1 VQTLYELL
9 GALPEDDADSLR
21 AAFRKAVKASH
32 PDNNPDDLDA
42 PQRFRRIVRANTILS
57 DERQRAT
64 YDLLWAEARRERALD
79 PQHRAFSEPRTR
91 LPGVIG
97 SMVIASVSI
106 GAFLLLE
113 RVLTNSVIAEQMRET
128 PAQTAALTAQP
139 PALTAP
145 SFDTVGP
152 VGEQSTRDE
161 APVASETEVAGGV
174 KETAGPV
181 ALAPAE
187 AARVIPPS
195 FEATPSETN
204 TYETPPSRPKVKDA
218 NYYRER
224 GTLAYRNGDFLLA
237 LVDFDLAINLDPE
250 SLDTYVDR
258 AIVFRRMGDMKRAMD
273 DIAKAK
279 RIDDTKPQ

>member
-21 AAFRKAVKASH
+21 AAFLKAVKASH

-42 PQRFRRIVRANTILS
+42 PLRFRRIVRANSILS

-64 YDLLWAEARRERALD
+64 YDLLLAEARQQRALD
-79 PQHRAFSEPRTR
+79 PQGRTFAESRTR

-113 RVLTNSVIAEQMRET
+113 KVLTSSVIAEQVREL
-128 PAQTAALTAQP
+128 PAQGS
-139 PALTAP
+139 ALTAP
-145 SFDTVGP
+145 SREPAGL
-152 VGEQSTRDE
+152 VGEHDTRHTTPAASRPEIPD
-161 APVASETEVAGGV
+161 AITQTGNPVAPATTEASVI
-174 KETAGPV
+174 
-181 ALAPAE
+181 PATSE
-187 AARVIPPS
+187 AAPSEANTSEIPPS
-195 FEATPSETN
+195 K
-204 TYETPPSRPKVKDA
+204 PKVKDA
-218 NYYRER
+218 SYYRER
-224 GTLAYRNGDFLLA
+224 GTLAYRDGDFLLA
-237 LVDFDLAINLDPE
+237 LVDFDLAINLDPD

-258 AIVFRRMGDMKRAMD
+258 AIVFRRIGDMKRAMA

-279 RIDDTKPQ
+279 RIDDGKLQ

>member
-1 VQTLYELL
+1 MQTLYELL

-64 YDLLWAEARRERALD
+64 YDLLLAEARQERALD
-79 PQHRAFSEPRTR
+79 PQHSTFSEPRTR
-91 LPGVIG
+91 IPGVIG

-113 RVLTNSVIAEQMRET
+113 RVLTNSVIAEQVREM
-128 PAQTAALTAQP
+128 PVQTAALTA
-139 PALTAP
+139 P
-145 SFDTVGP
+145 SPVTVG
-152 VGEQSTRDE
+152 VAGEQSTRHE
-161 APVASETEVAGGV
+161 APVASEPEAPGGV

-181 ALAPAE
+181 ALARTE
-187 AARVIPPS
+187 AARVIPTTS
-195 FEATPSETN
+195 EATPSETN
-204 TYETPPSRPKVKDA
+204 TSETPPSRPKAKDA

-224 GTLAYRNGDFLLA
+224 GTLAYRNGDFLMA

-279 RIDDTKPQ
+279 LIDDTKPQ

>member
-9 GALPEDDADSLR
+9 GALPEDDADDLR

-32 PDNNPDDLDA
+32 PDNNPDDLEA

-57 DERQRAT
+57 DDRQRAT
-64 YDLLWAEARRERALD
+64 YDLLLAEARQERVLD
-79 PQHRAFSEPRTR
+79 PERRTFSEPRTR
-91 LPGVIG
+91 MPGVIS

-113 RVLTNSVIAEQMRET
+113 RVLTNSVIAEQVREM
-128 PAQTAALTAQP
+128 PVQTAALI
-139 PALTAP
+139 AP
-145 SFDTVGP
+145 SSDMAGLA
-152 VGEQSTRDE
+152 GEQIARE
-161 APVASETEVAGGV
+161 KPPVASELEIPDPI
-174 KETAGPV
+174 KEPANPL
-181 ALAPAE
+181 ALATMQ
-187 AARVIPPS
+187 AASVIP
-195 FEATPSETN
+195 ATSETH
-204 TYETPPSRPKVKDA
+204 TSETTHSETHTSETLPSRPKVKDA

-237 LVDFDLAINLDPE
+237 LVDFDLAISLDPD

-258 AIVFRRMGDMKRAMD
+258 AIVFRRMGDMKRAMA

-279 RIDDTKPQ
+279 HIDDTKPQ

>member
-32 PDNNPDDLDA
+32 PDNHPDDRDA

-64 YDLLWAEARRERALD
+64 YDVLLAEARQERALD
-79 PQHRAFSEPRTR
+79 AEPSSFSEPRHR
-91 LPGVIG
+91 LPGVIS

-113 RVLTNSVIAEQMRET
+113 RVLTDTVVAEQVREL
-128 PAQTAALTAQP
+128 PVQAAALTAQTS
-139 PALTAP
+139 ALTAP
-145 SFDTVGP
+145 IPTAMPSSETVGL
-152 VGEQSTRDE
+152 VGEHNKQDKTSVSGEPEVLDAIKQTVNPVAPPTAEASVIPATPE
-161 APVASETEVAGGV
+161 APVSE
-174 KETAGPV
+174 
-181 ALAPAE
+181 
-187 AARVIPPS
+187 
-195 FEATPSETN
+195 
-204 TYETPPSRPKVKDA
+204 PKVKDA
-218 NYYRER
+218 KYYRER
-224 GTLAYRNGDFLLA
+224 GTLAYRDGDYLLA
-237 LVDFDLAINLDPE
+237 LVDFDLAINLDPD

-258 AIVFRRMGDMKRAMD
+258 AIVFRRMGDMKRAMA

-279 RIDDTKPQ
+279 HIDDRKPR